1 MPKYPTKPPNPT
13 GYKRPSIDEQLQ
25 RARSQRSMDPD
36 ALSNAIEK
44 SNCGEIAPIVERL
57 DSIDRRLD
65 GIDSTLKKIE
75 ELIGGFQ
82 R

>member
-1 MPKYPTKPPNPT
+1 MPKYPTKQPNVA
-13 GYKRPSIDEQLQ
+13 GYKRPSIAEQLQ
-25 RARSQRSMDPD
+25 KAGSQGSIDPD
-36 ALSNAIEK
+36 ALSTAIEK
-44 SNCGEIAPIVERL
+44 SNYAKIAPIVERL
-57 DSIDRRLD
+57 DSIDKRLD